1 MGVGGMSEFGSILVA
16 NRGEIALRVMRTA
29 KALGHRTIAVYSQ
42 ADAGAPHVRFA
53 DDAVSIGP
61 PAAAESYLSVE
72 RILAAAKETG
82 AEAIHPGYGFLSEN
96 AGFARAC
103 REAGLVFIGPPSEAI
118 DLMGNKAAAKRRMI
132 EAGVACVPGYEG
144 QDQSDSKFTEAADEL
159 GFPVMVKAAAG
170 GGGRGMR
177 LVATADDLEGALKR
191 ARHEARSAFGS
202 DELILEKA
210 LLRPRHVEFQIFADT
225 HGTIVH
231 MGERDCSIQRRHQK
245 VIEEGP
251 CPIMSGGLR
260 QDMGKTAVEAARAIG
275 YEGAG
280 TVEFLLGVNDEF
292 YFLEMNT
299 RLQVEHPVT
308 EMLTGYDLVA
318 LQIAVA
324 QGKPL
329 GFAQKDV
336 GFGGYAIEARLY
348 AEDPR
353 KDFLPSIG
361 KIDLWTAPDMAD
373 VRVDAG
379 IETGGEVSPL
389 YDPMLAKIVAWGER
403 RDAARRKLIDALKE
417 TVLLGVATNKD
428 FLISAL
434 ETETFKSGDATTA
447 FIEEE
452 FDIRSLHRAT
462 PGLEQAAMAA
472 VLHYCTDRDAAFRG
486 SVAVSPALLNWS
498 SSGTLHTRYR
508 YAAEGHTFDL
518 AVSPETGASFT
529 VSDGKKVVDIG
540 LASDDGIPQALR
552 IDGQTAAIDTFHLTS
567 TTLYLST
574 GGETFTFSRI
584 GGKEADAGT
593 EDGSRV
599 LAPMHGSLTEVL
611 VAPGE
616 KVANGTRLA
625 VLEAMKMQHEII
637 ASGEGTVSD
646 VACEAGTQVAAGD
659 LLFAIDIADA

>member
-1 MGVGGMSEFGSILVA
+1 MSEFGSILVA

-42 ADAGAPHVRFA
+42 ADAGAPHVDFA
-53 DDAVSIGP
+53 DEAVSIGP
-61 PAAAESYLSVE
+61 PSPAESYLSIE
-72 RILAAAKETG
+72 RILAAAKEAG
-82 AEAIHPGYGFLSEN
+82 AEAIHPGYGFLSED

-103 REAGLVFIGPPSEAI
+103 RDAGLVFIGPPSEAI
-118 DLMGNKAAAKRRMI
+118 ELMGNKAAAKRRMI
-132 EAGVACVPGYEG
+132 EAGVACVPGYDG
-144 QDQSDSKFTEAADEL
+144 QDQSDTKFAEAAGDL

-177 LVATADDLEGALKR
+177 LVASADELEGALKR
-191 ARHEARSAFGS
+191 ARHEAKSAFGS

-245 VIEEGP
+245 VIEEAP
-251 CPIMSGGLR
+251 CPVMSGGLR
-260 QDMGKTAVEAARAIG
+260 QAMGKTAVEAARAIG

-280 TVEFLLGVNDEF
+280 TVEFLLDVHDEF

-329 GFAQKDV
+329 GFTQNDV
-336 GFGGYAIEARLY
+336 GFSGYAIEARLY

-353 KDFLPSIG
+353 KNFLPSVG
-361 KIDLWTAPDMAD
+361 EIDLWTAPDMPE

-403 RDAARRKLIDALKE
+403 RDAARRKLIEALKE

-428 FLISAL
+428 FLVSAL

-472 VLHYCTDRDAAFRG
+472 VLHYCTDRDASFRA
-486 SVAVSPALLNWS
+486 SVGVSPVLLNWS
-498 SSGTLHTRYR
+498 SSGALHTRYR
-508 YAAEGHTFDL
+508 YAAEGHIFDL
-518 AVSPETGASFT
+518 SVSPGIGASFT
-529 VSDGKKVVDIG
+529 VSDGKKVIDIG
-540 LASDDGIPQALR
+540 AAADDGIPRALR
-552 IDGQTAAIDTFHLTS
+552 IDGQNAAIDTFHLTS
-567 TTLYLST
+567 STLYLST
-574 GGETFTFSRI
+574 GGETFTFDRI
-584 GGKEADAGT
+584 GGSEAEADTG
-593 EDGSRV
+593 DGSRV
-599 LAPMHGSLTEVL
+599 LAPMHGTLTEVL
-611 VAPGE
+611 VEPGATV
-616 KVANGTRLA
+616 KHGTRLA
-625 VLEAMKMQHEII
+625 VLEAMKMQHEIV
-637 ASGEGTVSD
+637 AGGDGTISD
-646 VACEAGTQVAAGD
+646 ITCEAGTQVAAGD
-659 LLFAIDIADA
+659 LLFAIDVSGT